1 MSINVKDT
9 DKWVSVD
16 VDYSKIAAK
25 LASSKQIELV
35 GDVEGRIED
44 SSNVETGEVYTG
56 FDGSRDVQIIVTY
69 NPDSIAPAATNDSEG
84 NLITDT
90 YLKRSG
96 GDIFGDV
103 NFKLTKDAETAEL
116 TITKEGNITGHSIS
130 LDGTLTSVNI
140 NNSNNFTSK
149 NANIDNIISNVEIN
163 SNEAFSSSIG
173 NTTPFNIV
181 KAKKIELLTTATSS
195 GIVLDATTGVMNIA
209 PSVTNTGSIG
219 TFSNVWSDGYFNNLH
234 ATNIVGNFTESIS
247 FTNISNNVVSYNG
260 SESIDLSDGIYYA
273 VNAFQLSAQR
283 TFSLINGATGSTTSN
298 LDNGLTIDVT
308 DLDSRKLRNTVNTA
322 ETTFNII
329 GDISANA
336 ATATKLQ
343 TPRTFEITGVTSVP
357 QSFDGTENVTIPI
370 TVLPIDLLSGVLPV
384 EKGGTGVNYIEGVV
398 CGEGNTN
405 LRGCVGGYGYIP
417 KWDDTTFGIEESE
430 IFESTDLN
438 IGIGTSTPL
447 YKLDVNGES
456 RFKGNTYLEGNTDT
470 DIFTYYTDT
479 GQQRYS
485 WRIGYLASE
494 NEPSS
499 HLCNAFV
506 VQNNYDNFIYGHNSL
521 AINLITNNIYTF
533 GHVLPNE
540 DNAYTLGNET
550 NKWANILSYK
560 FNGFVLDNASERKA
574 GILSTNVPIIGADLS
589 ITDNSIVTVDSKG
602 YLKTVD
608 ILSTDLMRLSTE
620 QIVTG
625 IKRFDNNVEFLSDLY
640 VNVTG
645 EDRFVY
651 IRDNAL
657 TPAEVWRY
665 GYIAEHDDIE
675 DMFVLQHYNGASDEY
690 ENVVQFSSVSYA
702 LEHKG
707 SIYPTDNNTYTIGTT
722 DHQYAN
728 VYSTDFTGHLD
739 GNADT
744 ATKLLNSR
752 NFSISGAVT
761 ASAVSFNGTRNVVL
775 TATALDATKLTGL
788 VPKASIPQS
797 ALPTL
802 ITVANKTARFSL
814 TTSQVKL
821 GDIVKQL
828 DTEQMYYVID
838 INNLDNEN
846 GYEEFTTAAVD
857 WSTIV
862 NKPSTFTPSAHT
874 HTISDIQGL
883 TTGTSILPST
893 ANQNNKVLAVYNN
906 TAQWATLT
914 LTGSVTGTATIAS
927 SGTISIKTTT
937 NHTHSYLPL
946 SGGTLTGNVTSRSI
960 TPATNNAYVLGS
972 SSLKWSS
979 VYATTFNGNLTGNVT
994 GNVSGSSGSC
1004 TGNAA
1009 TATRLQT
1016 ARTINGVSFNGT
1028 ANITVYDSTKLSLS
1042 GGTMTGTI
1050 NSMSI
1055 VPKADATYSIG
1066 TSANAFTSLYLS
1078 NNIEFY
1084 TQSGATNGGY
1094 IDFHFGGST
1103 ADYTS
1108 RIIESASGT
1117 ISVIGNLT
1125 ATRVYNAVYNDY
1137 AECFDNTNLIYN
1149 EVLHR
1154 IVEIDDNECVRLASK
1169 NSYRVIGVVSDNYG
1183 HLLGGLE
1190 EDIENGA
1197 KIPVGLAGTLYVYTL
1212 DEIDT
1217 KNIGK
1222 LVCADNNG
1230 YATLA
1235 DKDCEGTIVGKIIGF
1250 NREYHQYKVLLI
1262 LK

>member
-103 NFKLTKDAETAEL
+103 NFKLTKGAETAEL

-173 NTTPFNIV
+173 NTTPFNII

-219 TFSNVWSDGYFNNLH
+219 TFSNIWSDGYFNNLH

-273 VNAFQLSAQR
+273 VNAFQLSANR
-283 TFSLINGATGSTTSN
+283 TFSLTSGATGSTVSN
-298 LDNGLTIDVT
+298 LSNGLTIEVT

-322 ETTFNII
+322 ETTFDII

-357 QSFDGTENVTIPI
+357 QSFDGTENVSIPI

-417 KWDDTTFGIEESE
+417 KWDDTTFGIEESD
-430 IFESTDLN
+430 IFEDENGN
-438 IGIGTSTPL
+438 IGIGNSAPT
-447 YKLDVNGES
+447 YKLDVTGNGNFS
-456 RFKGNTYLEGNTDT
+456 GDLSLTIADTATTRYLSILNNNEDKFDWRLGINNDNFEIQTNYPNSVFDT
-470 DIFTYYTDT
+470 SALVI
-479 GQQRYS
+479 
-485 WRIGYLASE
+485 
-494 NEPSS
+494 
-499 HLCNAFV
+499 
-506 VQNNYDNFIYGHNSL
+506 QNNLTASFSGN
-521 AINLITNNIYTF
+521 
-533 GHVLPNE
+533 VLPSI
-540 DNAYTLGNET
+540 DNTLTLGNDT
-550 NKWANILSYK
+550 NKWANIHSYQ

-574 GILSTNVPIIGADLS
+574 GILATNVPIIGSDLTT
-589 ITDNSIVTVDSKG
+589 TDNSLVTVDANG

-608 ILSTDLMRLSTE
+608 ILSTDIMRLSTE

-625 IKRFDNNVEFLSDLY
+625 IKRFNNNIEFLDDIY

-651 IRDNAL
+651 IKDNAL
-657 TPAEVWRY
+657 TPSEVWRY

-675 DMFVLQHYNGASDEY
+675 DMFVLQHYNSDNNDY
-690 ENVVQFSSVSYA
+690 DNVVQFSSVSYA

-707 SIYPTDNNTYTIGTT
+707 SIYPSDNNTYTIGTT
-722 DHQYAN
+722 DHQYN
-728 VYSTDFTGHLD
+728 NIYSTNFTGHLV

-744 ATKLLNSR
+744 ATQLLNNR
-752 NFSISGAVT
+752 NFSITGAVT
-761 ASAVSFNGTRNVVL
+761 ANAVVFNGTADVVL
-775 TATALDATKLTGL
+775 SATTLDATKLTGL

-802 ITVANKTARFSL
+802 ITVSNESARFAL

-828 DTEQMYYVID
+828 DTEQMFYVVD
-838 INNLDNEN
+838 INNLNNDN

-893 ANQNNKVLAVYNN
+893 TNQNNKVLAVYNN
-906 TAQWATLT
+906 AAQWATLT
-914 LTGSVTGTATIAS
+914 LTGSVTGTARIAS
-927 SGTISIKTTT
+927 SGTISINTTT

-960 TPATNNAYVLGS
+960 TPATTNAYVLGS
-972 SSLKWSS
+972 SSLKWSN
-979 VYATTFNGNLTGNVT
+979 VYATTFTGNLTGNVT

-1009 TATRLQT
+1009 TATRLAT

-1028 ANITVYDSTKLSLS
+1028 ANITVYDSTKLPLS

-1050 NSMSI
+1050 SSMNI
-1055 VPKADATYSIG
+1055 VPKADASYSLG
-1066 TSANAFTSLYLS
+1066 TASNAFYTLALAHS
-1078 NNIEFY
+1078 IEFY
-1084 TQSGATNGGY
+1084 PQSGVTNGGY
-1094 IDFHFGGST
+1094 IDFHYGGST

-1117 ISVIGNLT
+1117 ITVTGNLT
-1125 ATRVYNAVYNDY
+1125 ASRVYNAVYNDY
-1137 AECFDNTNLIYN
+1137 AECFNNTNLIYK

-1190 EDIENGA
+1190 EDIENGH

-1235 DKDCEGTIVGKIIGF
+1235 DKDSEGTIVGKIIGF
-1250 NREYHQYKVLLI
+1250 NKEYHQYKVLLI

>member
-103 NFKLTKDAETAEL
+103 NFKLTKDAEIAEL
-116 TITKEGNITGHSIS
+116 TITKEGNVTGHSIS

-173 NTTPFNIV
+173 NTTPFNII

-283 TFSLINGATGSTTSN
+283 NFSLINGATGSTTSN

-357 QSFDGTENVTIPI
+357 QSFDGTENITIPI
-370 TVLPIDLLSGVLPV
+370 TVVPIDLLSGVLPV
-384 EKGGTGVNYIEGVV
+384 EKGGTGVNFIEGVV
-398 CGEGNTN
+398 CGEGSTN
-405 LRGCVGGYGYIP
+405 FRGCIGGYGYIP
-417 KWDDTTFGIEESE
+417 KWDETTFGIEESE
-430 IFESTDLN
+430 IFETEDLK
-438 IGIGTSTPL
+438 IGIGTSSPTH
-447 YKLDVNGES
+447 KLDVIGDGNFNGDLSLSITDTSTS
-456 RFKGNTYLEGNTDT
+456 RFLTFYNNNENKFDWQLGISGDYFILQNNSNS
-470 DIFTYYTDT
+470 DIFENPAVQFTTSDNT
-479 GQQRYS
+479 
-485 WRIGYLASE
+485 ASFSG
-494 NEPSS
+494 NVIP
-499 HLCNAFV
+499 NV
-506 VQNNYDNFIYGHNSL
+506 DNTL
-521 AINLITNNIYTF
+521 
-533 GHVLPNE
+533 
-540 DNAYTLGNET
+540 TLGNET

-574 GILSTNVPIIGADLS
+574 GILATNVPIIGTDLS
-589 ITDNSIVTVDSKG
+589 TTDNSIVTVDSNG

-651 IRDNAL
+651 IRDNDL

-675 DMFVLQHYNGASDEY
+675 NMFVLQHYNGASDEY

-707 SIYPTDNNTYTIGTT
+707 SIYPSDNNTYTIGTT
-722 DHQYAN
+722 DHQYN
-728 VYSTDFTGHLD
+728 NIYSTNFTGHLV

-744 ATKLLNSR
+744 ATQLLNNR
-752 NFSISGAVT
+752 NFSITGAVT
-761 ASAVSFNGTRNVVL
+761 AGAVVFNGTADVVL
-775 TATALDATKLTGL
+775 SATTLDATKLTGL

-797 ALPTL
+797 VLPTL
-802 ITVANKTARFSL
+802 ITVSNESARFAL

-828 DTEQMYYVID
+828 DTEQMFYVVD
-838 INNLDNEN
+838 INNLNNNN

-862 NKPSTFTPSAHT
+862 NKPNTFTPSAHT

-883 TTGTSILPST
+883 TTGTAILPST
-893 ANQNNKVLAVYNN
+893 TNQNNKVLAVYNN
-906 TAQWATLT
+906 AAQWATLT

-927 SGTISIKTTT
+927 SGTISINTTT

-960 TPATNNAYVLGS
+960 TPATTNAYVLGS
-972 SSLKWSS
+972 DTLKWSS
-979 VYATTFNGNLTGNVT
+979 VYATAFYGDLTGNVT

-1009 TATRLQT
+1009 TATQLAT

-1028 ANITVYDSTKLSLS
+1028 ANITVYDSTKLPLS
-1042 GGTMTGTI
+1042 GGTMTGNITI
-1050 NSMSI
+1050 PATAMGWIGGKDSAPIQQDMGTNTSSYFPIIRQRQNTVTYNIGGQNNQFGIYMYQNSRT
-1055 VPKADATYSIG
+1055 ANGTDA
-1066 TSANAFTSLYLS
+1066 SLIM
-1078 NNIEFY
+1078 NN
-1084 TQSGATNGGY
+1084 SGN
-1094 IDFHFGGST
+1094 
-1103 ADYTS
+1103 
-1108 RIIESASGT
+1108 IIASGT
-1117 ISVIGNLT
+1117 LT
-1125 ATRVYNAVYNDY
+1125 ASRVYNAVYNDY
-1137 AECFDNTNLIYN
+1137 AECFNNTNLIYN

-1190 EDIENGA
+1190 EDIESGK

-1212 DEIDT
+1212 DEINT

-1235 DKDCEGTIVGKIIGF
+1235 DKDSEGTIVGKIIGF
-1250 NREYHQYKVLLI
+1250 NKEYHQYKVLLI

>member
-103 NFKLTKDAETAEL
+103 NFKLTKNAETAEL
-116 TITKEGNITGHSIS
+116 TITKEGNVTGHSIS

-173 NTTPFNIV
+173 NTTPFNII

-417 KWDDTTFGIEESE
+417 KWDDTTFGIEESG
-430 IFESTDLN
+430 IFEDEN
-438 IGIGTSTPL
+438 GNVGIGNSAPT
-447 YKLDVNGES
+447 YKLDVTGNGNFS
-456 RFKGNTYLEGNTDT
+456 GDLSLTITDT
-470 DIFTYYTDT
+470 ATTRYLSILNNNEDKFDWRLGINNDNFEIQTNYPNSVFDT
-479 GQQRYS
+479 S
-485 WRIGYLASE
+485 ALVI
-494 NEPSS
+494 
-499 HLCNAFV
+499 
-506 VQNNYDNFIYGHNSL
+506 QNNLTASFSGN
-521 AINLITNNIYTF
+521 
-533 GHVLPNE
+533 VLPSI
-540 DNAYTLGNET
+540 DNTLTLGNDT
-550 NKWANILSYK
+550 NKWANIHSYQ

-574 GILSTNVPIIGADLS
+574 GILATNVPIIGSDLTT
-589 ITDNSIVTVDSKG
+589 TDNSLVTVDANG

-608 ILSTDLMRLSTE
+608 ILSTDIMRLSTE

-625 IKRFDNNVEFLSDLY
+625 IKRFNNNIEFLDDIY

-651 IRDNAL
+651 IKDNAL
-657 TPAEVWRY
+657 TPSEVWRY

-675 DMFVLQHYNGASDEY
+675 DMFVLQHYNSDNTDY
-690 ENVVQFSSVSYA
+690 DSVVQFSSVSYA

-707 SIYPTDNNTYTIGTT
+707 SIYPSDNNTYTIGTT
-722 DHQYAN
+722 DHQYN
-728 VYSTDFTGHLD
+728 NIYSTNFTGHLV

-744 ATKLLNSR
+744 ATQLLNNR
-752 NFSISGAVT
+752 NFSITGAVT
-761 ASAVSFNGTRNVVL
+761 ANAVVFNGTADVVL
-775 TATALDATKLTGL
+775 SATTLDATKLTGL

-802 ITVANKTARFSL
+802 ITVSNESARFAL

-828 DTEQMYYVID
+828 DTEQMFYVVD
-838 INNLDNEN
+838 INNLNNDN

-862 NKPSTFTPSAHT
+862 NKPNTFTPSAHT

-883 TTGTSILPST
+883 TTGTAILPST
-893 ANQNNKVLAVYNN
+893 TNQNNKVLAVYNN
-906 TAQWATLT
+906 AAQWATLT

-927 SGTISIKTTT
+927 SGTISINTTT

-960 TPATNNAYVLGS
+960 TPATTNAYVLGS
-972 SSLKWSS
+972 DTLKWSN
-979 VYATTFNGNLTGNVT
+979 VYATTFTGNLTGNVT

-1009 TATRLQT
+1009 TATQLAT

-1028 ANITVYDSTKLSLS
+1028 ANITVYDSTKLSLA
-1042 GGTMTGTI
+1042 GGTMTGNITI
-1050 NSMSI
+1050 PATGGAWINGLSAAPIQQDMGTNTSSYFPIIRQRQNTVTYNIGGQNNQFGIYMYQNSRT
-1055 VPKADATYSIG
+1055 ANGTDA
-1066 TSANAFTSLYLS
+1066 SLIM
-1078 NNIEFY
+1078 NN
-1084 TQSGATNGGY
+1084 SGN
-1094 IDFHFGGST
+1094 
-1103 ADYTS
+1103 
-1108 RIIESASGT
+1108 IIASGT
-1117 ISVIGNLT
+1117 LT
-1125 ATRVYNAVYNDY
+1125 ASRVYNAVYNDY
-1137 AECFDNTNLIYN
+1137 AECFNNTNLIYN

-1190 EDIENGA
+1190 EDIENGH

-1235 DKDCEGTIVGKIIGF
+1235 DKDSEGTIVGKIIGF
-1250 NREYHQYKVLLI
+1250 NKEYHQYKVLLI

>member
-103 NFKLTKDAETAEL
+103 NFKLTKNAETAEL

-173 NTTPFNIV
+173 NTTPFNII
-181 KAKKIELLTTATSS
+181 KAKKIELLTTAASS

-357 QSFDGTENVTIPI
+357 QSFDGTENITIPI

-417 KWDDTTFGIEESE
+417 KWDDTTFGIEESD
-430 IFESTDLN
+430 IFEDEN
-438 IGIGTSTPL
+438 GNVGIGNSAPT
-447 YKLDVNGES
+447 YKLDVNGN
-456 RFKGNTYLEGNTDT
+456 GNFSGDLSLTITDT
-470 DIFTYYTDT
+470 ATTRYLSILNNNEDKFDWRLGINNDNFEIQTNYPNSVFDT
-479 GQQRYS
+479 S
-485 WRIGYLASE
+485 ALVI
-494 NEPSS
+494 
-499 HLCNAFV
+499 
-506 VQNNYDNFIYGHNSL
+506 QNNLTAS
-521 AINLITNNIYTF
+521 F
-533 GHVLPNE
+533 GGNVLPSI
-540 DNAYTLGNET
+540 DNTLTLGNDT
-550 NKWANILSYK
+550 NKWANIYSYQ

-574 GILSTNVPIIGADLS
+574 GILSTNVPIIGTDLS
-589 ITDNSIVTVDSKG
+589 TTDNSIVTVDSNG

-608 ILSTDLMRLSTE
+608 ILSTDIMRLSTE

-625 IKRFDNNVEFLSDLY
+625 IKRFNNNIEFLDDIY

-651 IRDNAL
+651 IKDNAL
-657 TPAEVWRY
+657 TPSEVWRY

-675 DMFVLQHYNGASDEY
+675 DMFVLQHYNSDNNDY
-690 ENVVQFSSVSYA
+690 DNVVQFSSVSYA

-707 SIYPTDNNTYTIGTT
+707 SIYPSDNNTYTIGTT
-722 DHQYAN
+722 DHQYN
-728 VYSTDFTGHLD
+728 NIYSTNFTGHLV

-744 ATKLLNSR
+744 ATQLLNNR
-752 NFSISGAVT
+752 NFSITGAVT
-761 ASAVSFNGTRNVVL
+761 ANAVLFNGTADVVL
-775 TATALDATKLTGL
+775 SATTLDATKLTGL

-802 ITVANKTARFSL
+802 ITVSNESARFAL

-828 DTEQMYYVID
+828 DTEQMFYVVD
-838 INNLDNEN
+838 INNLNNDN

-862 NKPSTFTPSAHT
+862 NKPNTFTPSAHT

-883 TTGTSILPST
+883 TTGTAILPST
-893 ANQNNKVLAVYNN
+893 TNQNNKVLAVYNN
-906 TAQWATLT
+906 AAQWATLT

-927 SGTISIKTTT
+927 SGTISINTTT

-960 TPATNNAYVLGS
+960 TPATTNAYVLGS
-972 SSLKWSS
+972 SSLKWSN
-979 VYATTFNGNLTGNVT
+979 VYATTFTGNLTGNVT

-1009 TATRLQT
+1009 TATRL
-1016 ARTINGVSFNGT
+1016 ANSVTINGVAFNGSS
-1028 ANITVYDSTKLSLS
+1028 NITVADNTKLPLA
-1042 GGTMTGTI
+1042 GGTMTGNITI
-1050 NSMSI
+1050 
-1055 VPKADATYSIG
+1055 PAT
-1066 TSANAFTSLYLS
+1066 
-1078 NNIEFY
+1078 
-1084 TQSGATNGGY
+1084 
-1094 IDFHFGGST
+1094 GGSWINGLSAAPIQQNMGT
-1103 ADYTS
+1103 NTS
-1108 RIIESASGT
+1108 SYFPIIRQRQNTVTYNIGGLNNQFGIYMYLNSRTDNGTDAGFYMNNSGNMVAT
-1117 ISVIGNLT
+1117 GTLT
-1125 ATRVYNAVYNDY
+1125 ASRVYNAVYNDY
-1137 AECFDNTNLIYN
+1137 AECFNNTNLIYK

-1183 HLLGGLE
+1183 HLLGGTE
-1190 EDIENGA
+1190 EDVQNSN

-1235 DKDCEGTIVGKIIGF
+1235 EKDCEGTIVGKIIGF

>member
-417 KWDDTTFGIEESE
+417 KWDDTTFGIEESD
-430 IFESTDLN
+430 IFEDEN
-438 IGIGTSTPL
+438 GNVGIGNSAPT
-447 YKLDVNGES
+447 YKLDVTGNGNFS
-456 RFKGNTYLEGNTDT
+456 GDLSLTITDT
-470 DIFTYYTDT
+470 ATTRYLSILNNNEDKFDWRLGINNDNFEIQTNYPNGVFDT
-479 GQQRYS
+479 S
-485 WRIGYLASE
+485 ALVI
-494 NEPSS
+494 
-499 HLCNAFV
+499 
-506 VQNNYDNFIYGHNSL
+506 QNNLTASFSGN
-521 AINLITNNIYTF
+521 
-533 GHVLPNE
+533 VLPSI
-540 DNAYTLGNET
+540 DNTLTLGNDT

-560 FNGFVLDNASERKA
+560 FNGFVIDNASERKA
-574 GILSTNVPIIGADLS
+574 GILATNVPIIGSDLTT
-589 ITDNSIVTVDSKG
+589 TDNSLVTVDANG

-608 ILSTDLMRLSTE
+608 ILSTDIMRLSTE

-625 IKRFDNNVEFLSDLY
+625 IKRFNNNIEFLDDIY

-651 IRDNAL
+651 IKDNAL
-657 TPAEVWRY
+657 TPSEVWRY

-675 DMFVLQHYNGASDEY
+675 DMFVLQHYNSDNNDY
-690 ENVVQFSSVSYA
+690 DNVVQFSSVSYA

-707 SIYPTDNNTYTIGTT
+707 SIYPSDNNTYTIGTT
-722 DHQYAN
+722 DHQYN
-728 VYSTDFTGHLD
+728 NIYSTNFTGHLV

-744 ATKLLNSR
+744 ATQLLNNR
-752 NFSISGAVT
+752 NFSITGAVT
-761 ASAVSFNGTRNVVL
+761 ANAVLFNGTADVVL
-775 TATALDATKLTGL
+775 SATTLDATKLTGL

-802 ITVANKTARFSL
+802 ITVSNESARFAL

-828 DTEQMYYVID
+828 DTEQMFYVVD
-838 INNLDNEN
+838 INNLNNDN

-862 NKPSTFTPSAHT
+862 NKPNTFTPSAHT

-883 TTGTSILPST
+883 TTGTAILPST
-893 ANQNNKVLAVYNN
+893 TNQNNKVLAVYNN
-906 TAQWATLT
+906 AAQWATLT

-927 SGTISIKTTT
+927 SGTISINTTT

-960 TPATNNAYVLGS
+960 TPATTNAYVLGS
-972 SSLKWSS
+972 SSLKWSN
-979 VYATTFNGNLTGNVT
+979 VYATTFTGNLTGNVT

-1009 TATRLQT
+1009 TATRLAT

-1028 ANITVYDSTKLSLS
+1028 ANITVYDSTKLPLS
-1042 GGTMTGTI
+1042 GGTMTGNITI
-1050 NSMSI
+1050 PATGMSWIGGKDSAPIQQDMSSNTSSYFPIIRQKQANVTYNIGGLNGQFGIYMYQNSRTDNGT
-1055 VPKADATYSIG
+1055 DAALKMDSSGNVTATG
-1066 TSANAFTSLYLS
+1066 TF
-1078 NNIEFY
+1078 
-1084 TQSGATNGGY
+1084 
-1094 IDFHFGGST
+1094 
-1103 ADYTS
+1103 
-1108 RIIESASGT
+1108 
-1117 ISVIGNLT
+1117 T

-1137 AECFDNTNLIYN
+1137 AECFANTNLIYN

-1235 DKDCEGTIVGKIIGF
+1235 EKDCEGTIVGKIIGF
-1250 NREYHQYKVLLI
+1250 NKEYHQYKVLLI

>member
-69 NPDSIAPAATNDSEG
+69 NPNSIAPAATNDSEG

-283 TFSLINGATGSTTSN
+283 TFSLINGATGSTISN

-329 GDISANA
+329 GDILANA
-336 ATATKLQ
+336 ATATKLE

-417 KWDDTTFGIEESE
+417 KWDETTFGIEESE
-430 IFESTDLN
+430 IFETEDLK
-438 IGIGTSTPL
+438 IGIGTSSPTH
-447 YKLDVNGES
+447 KLDVIGDGNFNGDLSLSITDTSTS
-456 RFKGNTYLEGNTDT
+456 RFLTFYNNNENKFDWQLGISGDYFILQNNSNS
-470 DIFTYYTDT
+470 DIFENPAVQFTTSDNT
-479 GQQRYS
+479 
-485 WRIGYLASE
+485 ASFSG
-494 NEPSS
+494 NVIPS
-499 HLCNAFV
+499 V
-506 VQNNYDNFIYGHNSL
+506 DNTL
-521 AINLITNNIYTF
+521 
-533 GHVLPNE
+533 
-540 DNAYTLGNET
+540 TLGNET

-560 FNGFVLDNASERKA
+560 FNGFVIDNASERKA
-574 GILSTNVPIIGADLS
+574 GILSTNVPIIGTDLS
-589 ITDNSIVTVDSKG
+589 TTDNSIVTVDSNG

-608 ILSTDLMRLSTE
+608 ILSTDIMRLSTE

-625 IKRFDNNVEFLSDLY
+625 IKRFNNNIEFLDDIY

-651 IRDNAL
+651 IKDNAL
-657 TPAEVWRY
+657 TPSEVWRY

-675 DMFVLQHYNGASDEY
+675 DMFVLQHYNSDNNDY
-690 ENVVQFSSVSYA
+690 DNVVQFSSVSYA

-707 SIYPTDNNTYTIGTT
+707 SIYPSDNNTYTIGTT
-722 DHQYAN
+722 DHQYN
-728 VYSTDFTGHLD
+728 NIYSTNFTGHLV

-744 ATKLLNSR
+744 ATQLLNNR
-752 NFSISGAVT
+752 NFSITGAVT
-761 ASAVSFNGTRNVVL
+761 ANAVLFNGTADVVL
-775 TATALDATKLTGL
+775 SATTLDATKLTGL

-802 ITVANKTARFSL
+802 ITVSNESARFAL

-828 DTEQMYYVID
+828 DTEQMFYVVD
-838 INNLDNEN
+838 INNLNNDN

-862 NKPSTFTPSAHT
+862 NKPNTFTPSAHT

-883 TTGTSILPST
+883 TTGTAILPST

-906 TAQWATLT
+906 AAQWATLT

-927 SGTISIKTTT
+927 SGTISINTTT

-960 TPATNNAYVLGS
+960 TPATTNAYVLGS
-972 SSLKWSS
+972 DTLKWSS
-979 VYATTFNGNLTGNVT
+979 VYATTFYGNLTGNVT

-1009 TATRLQT
+1009 TATQLAT

-1028 ANITVYDSTKLSLS
+1028 ANITVYDSTKLPLS
-1042 GGTMTGTI
+1042 GGTMTGNITI
-1050 NSMSI
+1050 PATGMSWIGGKDSAPIQQDMSSNTSSYFPIIRQKQANVTYNIGGLNGQFGIYMYQNSRTDNGT
-1055 VPKADATYSIG
+1055 DAALKMDSSGNVTATG
-1066 TSANAFTSLYLS
+1066 TF
-1078 NNIEFY
+1078 
-1084 TQSGATNGGY
+1084 
-1094 IDFHFGGST
+1094 
-1103 ADYTS
+1103 
-1108 RIIESASGT
+1108 
-1117 ISVIGNLT
+1117 T

-1183 HLLGGLE
+1183 HLLGGTE
-1190 EDIENGA
+1190 EEVQNSN

-1235 DKDCEGTIVGKIIGF
+1235 EKDCEGTIVGKIIGF
-1250 NREYHQYKVLLI
+1250 NKEYHQYKVLLI

>member
-103 NFKLTKDAETAEL
+103 NFKLTKNAETAEL

-357 QSFDGTENVTIPI
+357 QSFDGTENVSIPI

-417 KWDDTTFGIEESE
+417 KWDDTTFGIEESD
-430 IFESTDLN
+430 IFEDEN
-438 IGIGTSTPL
+438 GNVGIGNSAPT
-447 YKLDVNGES
+447 YKLDVNGN
-456 RFKGNTYLEGNTDT
+456 GNFSGDLSLTITDT
-470 DIFTYYTDT
+470 ATTRYLSILNNNEDKFDWRLGINNDNFEIQTNYPNSVFDT
-479 GQQRYS
+479 S
-485 WRIGYLASE
+485 ALVI
-494 NEPSS
+494 
-499 HLCNAFV
+499 
-506 VQNNYDNFIYGHNSL
+506 QNNLTAS
-521 AINLITNNIYTF
+521 F
-533 GHVLPNE
+533 GGNVLPSI
-540 DNAYTLGNET
+540 DNTLTLGNDT
-550 NKWANILSYK
+550 NKWANIYSYQ

-574 GILSTNVPIIGADLS
+574 GILSTNVPIIGTDLS
-589 ITDNSIVTVDSKG
+589 TTDNSIVTVDSNG

-608 ILSTDLMRLSTE
+608 ILSTDIMRLSTE

-625 IKRFDNNVEFLSDLY
+625 IKRFNNNIEFLDDIY

-651 IRDNAL
+651 IKDNAL
-657 TPAEVWRY
+657 TPSEVWRY

-675 DMFVLQHYNGASDEY
+675 DMFVLQHYNSDNNDY
-690 ENVVQFSSVSYA
+690 DNVVQFSSVSYA

-707 SIYPTDNNTYTIGTT
+707 SIYPSDNNTYTIGTT
-722 DHQYAN
+722 DHQYN
-728 VYSTDFTGHLD
+728 NIYSTNFTGHLV

-744 ATKLLNSR
+744 ATQLLNNR
-752 NFSISGAVT
+752 NFSITGAVT
-761 ASAVSFNGTRNVVL
+761 ANAVLFNGTADVVL
-775 TATALDATKLTGL
+775 SATTLDATKLTGL

-802 ITVANKTARFSL
+802 ITVSNESARFAL

-828 DTEQMYYVID
+828 DTEQMFYVVD
-838 INNLDNEN
+838 INNLNNDN

-862 NKPSTFTPSAHT
+862 NKPNTFTPSAHT

-883 TTGTSILPST
+883 TTGTAILPST

-906 TAQWATLT
+906 AAQWATLT

-927 SGTISIKTTT
+927 SGTISINTTT

-960 TPATNNAYVLGS
+960 TPATTNAYVLGS
-972 SSLKWSS
+972 SSLKWSN
-979 VYATTFNGNLTGNVT
+979 VYATTFTGNLTGNVT

-1009 TATRLQT
+1009 TATRL
-1016 ARTINGVSFNGT
+1016 ANSVTINGVAFNGSS
-1028 ANITVYDSTKLSLS
+1028 NITVADNTKLPLA
-1042 GGTMTGTI
+1042 GGTMTGNITI
-1050 NSMSI
+1050 
-1055 VPKADATYSIG
+1055 PAT
-1066 TSANAFTSLYLS
+1066 
-1078 NNIEFY
+1078 
-1084 TQSGATNGGY
+1084 
-1094 IDFHFGGST
+1094 GGSWINGLSAAPIQQNMGT
-1103 ADYTS
+1103 NTS
-1108 RIIESASGT
+1108 SYFPIIRQRQNTVTYNIGGLNNQFGIYMYLNSRTDNGTDAGFYMNNSGNMVAT
-1117 ISVIGNLT
+1117 GTLT
-1125 ATRVYNAVYNDY
+1125 ASRVYNAVYNDY
-1137 AECFDNTNLIYN
+1137 AECFNNTNLIYK

-1190 EDIENGA
+1190 EDIENGH

-1235 DKDCEGTIVGKIIGF
+1235 DKDSEGTIVGKIIGF
-1250 NREYHQYKVLLI
+1250 NKEYHQYKVLLI

>member
-103 NFKLTKDAETAEL
+103 NFKLTKNAETAEL

-357 QSFDGTENVTIPI
+357 QSFDGTENVSIPI

-417 KWDDTTFGIEESE
+417 KWDDTTFGIEESD
-430 IFESTDLN
+430 IFEDEN
-438 IGIGTSTPL
+438 GNVGIGNSAPT
-447 YKLDVNGES
+447 YKLDVNGN
-456 RFKGNTYLEGNTDT
+456 GNFSGDLSLTITDT
-470 DIFTYYTDT
+470 ATTRYLSILNNNEDKFDWRLGINNDNFEIQTNYPNSVFDT
-479 GQQRYS
+479 S
-485 WRIGYLASE
+485 ALVI
-494 NEPSS
+494 
-499 HLCNAFV
+499 
-506 VQNNYDNFIYGHNSL
+506 QNNLTAS
-521 AINLITNNIYTF
+521 F
-533 GHVLPNE
+533 GGNVLPSI
-540 DNAYTLGNET
+540 DNTLTLGNDT
-550 NKWANILSYK
+550 NKWANIYSYQ

-574 GILSTNVPIIGADLS
+574 GILSTNVPIIGTDLS
-589 ITDNSIVTVDSKG
+589 TTDNSIVTVDSNG

-608 ILSTDLMRLSTE
+608 ILSTDIMRLSTE

-625 IKRFDNNVEFLSDLY
+625 IKRFNNNIEFLDDIY

-651 IRDNAL
+651 IKDNAL
-657 TPAEVWRY
+657 TPSEVWRY

-675 DMFVLQHYNGASDEY
+675 DMFVLQHYNSDNNDY
-690 ENVVQFSSVSYA
+690 DNVVQFSSVSYA

-707 SIYPTDNNTYTIGTT
+707 SIYPSDNNTYTIGTT
-722 DHQYAN
+722 DHQYN
-728 VYSTDFTGHLD
+728 NIYSTNFTGHLV

-744 ATKLLNSR
+744 AMQLLNNR
-752 NFSISGAVT
+752 NFSITGAVT
-761 ASAVSFNGTRNVVL
+761 ANAVLFNGTADVVL
-775 TATALDATKLTGL
+775 SATTLDATKLTGL

-802 ITVANKTARFSL
+802 ITVSNESARFAL

-828 DTEQMYYVID
+828 DTEQMFYVVD
-838 INNLDNEN
+838 INNLNNDN

-862 NKPSTFTPSAHT
+862 NKPNTFTPSAHT

-883 TTGTSILPST
+883 TTGTAILPST

-906 TAQWATLT
+906 AAQWATLT

-927 SGTISIKTTT
+927 SGTISINTTT

-960 TPATNNAYVLGS
+960 TPATTNAYVLGS
-972 SSLKWSS
+972 DTLKWSS
-979 VYATTFNGNLTGNVT
+979 VYATTFYGNLTGNVT

-1009 TATRLQT
+1009 TATQLAT

-1028 ANITVYDSTKLSLS
+1028 ANITVYDSTKLPLS
-1042 GGTMTGTI
+1042 GGTMTGNITI
-1050 NSMSI
+1050 PATGMSWIGGKDSAPIQQDMSSNTSSYFPIIRQKQANVTYNIGGLNGQFGIYMYQNSRTDNGT
-1055 VPKADATYSIG
+1055 DAALKMDSSGNVTATG
-1066 TSANAFTSLYLS
+1066 TF
-1078 NNIEFY
+1078 
-1084 TQSGATNGGY
+1084 
-1094 IDFHFGGST
+1094 
-1103 ADYTS
+1103 
-1108 RIIESASGT
+1108 
-1117 ISVIGNLT
+1117 T

-1137 AECFDNTNLIYN
+1137 AECFANTNLIYN

-1183 HLLGGLE
+1183 HLLGGTE
-1190 EDIENGA
+1190 EDVQNSN

-1235 DKDCEGTIVGKIIGF
+1235 EKDCEGTIVGKIIGF
-1250 NREYHQYKVLLI
+1250 NKEYHQYKVLLI

>member
-84 NLITDT
+84 NLIIDT

-357 QSFDGTENVTIPI
+357 QSFDGTENITIPI

-417 KWDDTTFGIEESE
+417 KWDETTFGIEESE
-430 IFESTDLN
+430 IFEAEDLK
-438 IGIGTSTPL
+438 IGIGTSSPTH
-447 YKLDVNGES
+447 KLDVIGDGNFNGDLSLSITDTSTS
-456 RFKGNTYLEGNTDT
+456 RFLTFYNNNENKFDWQLGISGDYFILQNNSNS
-470 DIFTYYTDT
+470 DIFENPAVQFTTSDNT
-479 GQQRYS
+479 
-485 WRIGYLASE
+485 ASFSG
-494 NEPSS
+494 NVIPS
-499 HLCNAFV
+499 V
-506 VQNNYDNFIYGHNSL
+506 DNTL
-521 AINLITNNIYTF
+521 
-533 GHVLPNE
+533 
-540 DNAYTLGNET
+540 TLGNET

-560 FNGFVLDNASERKA
+560 FNGFVIDNASERKA
-574 GILSTNVPIIGADLS
+574 GILSTNVPIIGTDLS
-589 ITDNSIVTVDSKG
+589 TTDNSIVTVDSNG

-608 ILSTDLMRLSTE
+608 ILSTDIMRLSTE

-625 IKRFDNNVEFLSDLY
+625 IKRFNNNIEFLDDIY

-651 IRDNAL
+651 IKDNAL
-657 TPAEVWRY
+657 TPSEVWRY

-675 DMFVLQHYNGASDEY
+675 DMFVLQHYNSDNNDY
-690 ENVVQFSSVSYA
+690 DNVVQFSSVSYA

-707 SIYPTDNNTYTIGTT
+707 SIYPSDNNTYTIGTT
-722 DHQYAN
+722 DHQYN
-728 VYSTDFTGHLD
+728 NIYSTNFTGHLV

-744 ATKLLNSR
+744 AMQLLNNR
-752 NFSISGAVT
+752 NFSITGAVT
-761 ASAVSFNGTRNVVL
+761 ANAVLFNGTADVVL
-775 TATALDATKLTGL
+775 SATTLDATKLTGL

-802 ITVANKTARFSL
+802 ITVSNESARFAL

-828 DTEQMYYVID
+828 DTEQMFYVVD
-838 INNLDNEN
+838 INNLNNDN

-862 NKPSTFTPSAHT
+862 NKPNTFTPSAHT

-883 TTGTSILPST
+883 TTGTAILPST

-906 TAQWATLT
+906 AAQWATLT

-927 SGTISIKTTT
+927 SGTISINTTT

-960 TPATNNAYVLGS
+960 TPATTNAYVLGS
-972 SSLKWSS
+972 DTLKWSS
-979 VYATTFNGNLTGNVT
+979 VYATTFYGNLTGNVT

-1009 TATRLQT
+1009 TATQLAT

-1028 ANITVYDSTKLSLS
+1028 ANITVYDSTKLPLS
-1042 GGTMTGTI
+1042 GGTMTGNITI
-1050 NSMSI
+1050 PATGMSWIGGKDSAPIQQDMSSNTSSYFPIIRQKQANVTYNIGGLNGQFGIYMYQNSRTDNGT
-1055 VPKADATYSIG
+1055 DAALKMDSSGNVTATG
-1066 TSANAFTSLYLS
+1066 TF
-1078 NNIEFY
+1078 
-1084 TQSGATNGGY
+1084 
-1094 IDFHFGGST
+1094 
-1103 ADYTS
+1103 
-1108 RIIESASGT
+1108 
-1117 ISVIGNLT
+1117 T

-1137 AECFDNTNLIYN
+1137 AECFANTNLIYN

-1183 HLLGGLE
+1183 HLLGGTE
-1190 EDIENGA
+1190 EDVQNSN

-1235 DKDCEGTIVGKIIGF
+1235 EKDCEGTIVGKIIGF

>member
-103 NFKLTKDAETAEL
+103 NFKLTKEAETAEL
-116 TITKEGNITGHSIS
+116 TITKEGNITGHNVS

-140 NNSNNFTSK
+140 TNSNNLTSK
-149 NANIDNIISNVEIN
+149 NANIDNIVSNVEIN

-173 NTTPFNIV
+173 NTTPFNVI
-181 KAKKIELLTTATSS
+181 KAKKIELLTNVDTS
-195 GIVLDATTGVMNIA
+195 GFVLDATTGIMNIA

-219 TFSNVWSDGYFNNLH
+219 TFSNIWADGYFNNLH

-247 FTNISNNVVSYNG
+247 FTDISNNVVSYNG
-260 SESIDLSDGIYYA
+260 SDSLDLTEGIYYSL
-273 VNAFQLSAQR
+273 NAFQLSSNR
-283 TFSLINGATGSTTSN
+283 TFGLINGASGSTITN
-298 LDNGLTIDVT
+298 LNNGVIIDVT

-322 ETTFNII
+322 ETTFDII

-336 ATATKLQ
+336 ATSTKLE
-343 TPRTFEITGVTSVP
+343 TARTFEITGVTSIP
-357 QSFDGTENVTIPI
+357 QSFDGTGDITIPI
-370 TVLPIDLLSGVLPV
+370 TVVPIDLLSGILPV
-384 EKGGTGVNYIEGVV
+384 TKGGTGVDSIEGVV
-398 CGEGNTN
+398 CGEGTTN
-405 LRGCVGGYGYIP
+405 LRGCTGGYGYIP
-417 KWDDTTFGIEESE
+417 KWDNTTFGIEESV
-430 IFESTDLN
+430 IFETESGN
-438 IGIGTSTPL
+438 IGINTETPTH
-447 YKLDVNGES
+447 KLDVNGD
-456 RFKGNTYLEGNTDT
+456 GNFNGDLSLSITDT
-470 DIFTYYTDT
+470 STA
-479 GQQRYS
+479 RYLS
-485 WRIGYLASE
+485 IYNNNSDKFDWRIGLNNDNFEIQTNYPNNTFSNTVLSI
-494 NEPSS
+494 
-499 HLCNAFV
+499 
-506 VQNNYDNFIYGHNSL
+506 QNNLTSTFSGNVIPNVDNTL
-521 AINLITNNIYTF
+521 
-533 GHVLPNE
+533 
-540 DNAYTLGNET
+540 TLGNDT
-550 NKWANILSYK
+550 NKWANIHSYQ

-574 GILSTNVPIIGADLS
+574 GILATNVPIIGTNLS
-589 ITDNSIVTVDSKG
+589 TTDNSLVTVDANG

-608 ILSTDLMRLSTE
+608 ILSTDVMRLSTE

-625 IKRFDNNVEFLSDLY
+625 IKRFNNNIEFLDDIY

-657 TPAEVWRY
+657 TPSEVWRY

-675 DMFVLQHYNGASDEY
+675 DMFVLQHYNADTTQY

-707 SIYPTDNNTYTIGTT
+707 SIYPSDNNTYTIGTT
-722 DHQYAN
+722 DHQYSN
-728 VYSTDFTGHLD
+728 VYSSNFTGHLV

-744 ATKLLNSR
+744 ATQLLNTR
-752 NFSISGAVT
+752 NFSISGGATAAAVG
-761 ASAVSFNGTRNVVL
+761 FNGTNDVVL
-775 TATALDATKLTGL
+775 NITNLDATLLTGL
-788 VPKASIPQS
+788 VPKSSIPQS
-797 ALPTL
+797 VLPTL
-802 ITVANKTARFSL
+802 ITVADETARYAL

-828 DTEQMYYVID
+828 DTEQMFYVVD
-838 INNLDNEN
+838 INNLSNSN

-862 NKPSTFTPSAHT
+862 NKPETFTPSAHT
-874 HTISDIQGL
+874 HTISDITGL
-883 TTGTSILPST
+883 NTGTAILPDT
-893 ANQNNKVLAVYNN
+893 NNQNNKILAVYNN
-906 TAQWATLT
+906 AAQWATLT
-914 LTGSVTGTATIAS
+914 LTGSVTGTATIES
-927 SGTISIKTTT
+927 SGTISVNTVT

-946 SGGTLTGNVTSRSI
+946 SGGTLTGNITTRSI
-960 TPATNNAYVLGS
+960 TPANDNAYVLGS
-972 SSLKWSS
+972 DTLKWSNIYS
-979 VYATTFNGNLTGNVT
+979 TTFTGNLTGNVT

-1009 TATRLQT
+1009 TATKL
-1016 ARTINGVSFNGT
+1016 AAPVTINGVPFDGSSNISIT
-1028 ANITVYDSTKLSLS
+1028 AEGNFLPLS
-1042 GGTMTGTI
+1042 GGVMTG
-1050 NSMSI
+1050 
-1055 VPKADATYSIG
+1055 
-1066 TSANAFTSLYLS
+1066 
-1078 NNIEFY
+1078 NI
-1084 TQSGATNGGY
+1084 TLPAVG
-1094 IDFHFGGST
+1094 
-1103 ADYTS
+1103 
-1108 RIIESASGT
+1108 
-1117 ISVIGNLT
+1117 GNLLSGLSSAPIQQDMSSDTSSYFPIIRQKQSTVTYNIGGTNNQFGIYMYNNDRLENGTDASLIMDNEGNISATGTFT
-1125 ATRVYNAVYNDY
+1125 ASRVYNAVYNDY
-1137 AECFDNTNLIYN
+1137 AECFNNTNLIYKA
-1149 EVLHR
+1149 VLHR

-1190 EDIENGA
+1190 EDIESGK

-1212 DEIDT
+1212 DEINT

-1222 LVCADNNG
+1222 FVCADNNG

-1235 DKDCEGTIVGKIIGF
+1235 DKDSEGTIVGKIIGF
-1250 NREYHQYKVLLI
+1250 NKEYHQYKVLLI